1 MRNLLGL
8 GAMSLGLNV
17 AAMEPVDWKPSN
29 MGLPKATYP
38 YMKGVRR
45 PNMNKYSRPHQGK
58 NVRYVSTD
66 HGITRIKL

>member
-1 MRNLLGL
+1 MSGVDIMRSAM
-8 GAMSLGLNV
+8 GASLPFLKNE
-17 AAMEPVDWKPSN
+17 MEPIDI
-29 MGLPKATYP
+29 GLPKPTYL

-58 NVRYVSTD
+58 NVRYITTD